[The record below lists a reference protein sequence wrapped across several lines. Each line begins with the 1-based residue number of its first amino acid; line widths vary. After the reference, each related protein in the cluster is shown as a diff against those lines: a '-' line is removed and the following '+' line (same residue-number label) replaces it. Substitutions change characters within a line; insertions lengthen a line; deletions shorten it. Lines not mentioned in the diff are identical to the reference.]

1 VKTRIIPAIDILSGK
16 CVRLTKGA
24 YETAKI
30 YDNQPLDV
38 ALRFQ
43 DLGVTHLHLVDLDG
57 AREKKVVNHKVLELL
72 ASRTDLRIDFGGGI
86 QSDIDIQI
94 AFNSGAEKVTGGS
107 VAVKNPQLFE
117 RWIDEYSPNR
127 IILGAD
133 SNNGYISVSG
143 WQEQSTLAIEPF
155 IKHFLDKKIT
165 TVIATDIAKD
175 GMLQGPSIELY
186 KQLLSALGADWNL
199 IASGGVRSLSDIEQ
213 LNEIGCHGAIVGKAL
228 YEHTLSLEDI
238 RNYHI
243 S

>member
-1 VKTRIIPAIDILSGK
+1 MKTQIIPAIDLIEGK

-24 YETAKI
+24 YESAKI

-43 DLGVTHLHLVDLDG
+43 DLGVTHLHVVDLDG
-57 AREKKVVNHKVLELL
+57 AREKRVINHKVLELL
-72 ASRTDLRIDFGGGI
+72 ASRTQLHIDFGGGI
-86 QSDIDIQI
+86 QSDADIEI
-94 AFNSGAEKVTGGS
+94 AFKSGAEKVTGGS
-107 VAVKNPQLFE
+107 VAVNDPELFE
-117 RWIDEYSPNR
+117 RWIDKYTPER

-133 SNNGYISVSG
+133 SKDEYIAVSG
-143 WQEQSTLAIEPF
+143 WQEQSTLFIEPF
-155 IKHFLDKKIT
+155 IRHFLQKKIT

-186 KQLLSALGADWNL
+186 AKLIQALGTDWNL

-213 LNEIGCHGAIVGKAL
+213 LSALGCYGAIVGKAI

-238 RNYHI
+238 KKYHLT
-243 S
+243 